1 MISSII
7 ELINVDLGET
17 TENIEIA
24 RGKYKIPDTWR
35 GLSKTLKRKVKEWK
49 K

>member
-24 RGKYKIPDTWR
+24 RGKYKIPETWK
-35 GLSKTLKRKVKEWK
+35 GLSKTIKRKVKEWK